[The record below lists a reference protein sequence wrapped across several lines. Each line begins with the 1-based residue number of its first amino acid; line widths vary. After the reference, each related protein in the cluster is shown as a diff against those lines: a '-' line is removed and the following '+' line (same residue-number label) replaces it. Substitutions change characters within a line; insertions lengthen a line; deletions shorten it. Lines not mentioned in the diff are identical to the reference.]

1 LSFMGFRVNI
11 LVKVFERRNSI
22 IAWVNNKPILI
33 VKYGDRFYGMDAVC
47 AHMGCAL
54 LTDVNGYVATCPAHL
69 AKYDVRTG
77 EMIEKPSV
85 RPDAPC
91 EYMQV
96 KAPLKT
102 YRVNVTPE
110 GFLEVED

>member
-1 LSFMGFRVNI
+1 MVCFGQVSWVSGLI
-11 LVKVFERRNSI
+11 LVKVFEKRNSI

-85 RPDAPC
+85 RPDVPC

-96 KAPLKT
+96 KGSA
-102 YRVNVTPE
+102 
-110 GFLEVED
+110 EDLQGQRNP

>member
-1 LSFMGFRVNI
+1 
-11 LVKVFERRNSI
+11 
-22 IAWVNNKPILI
+22 
-33 VKYGDRFYGMDAVC
+33 
-47 AHMGCAL
+47 
-54 LTDVNGYVATCPAHL
+54 
-69 AKYDVRTG
+69 
-77 EMIEKPSV
+77 MIEKPSV